1 MSILKLERSV
11 DEFIKFKHELLPVSI
26 FLMIA
31 RAKTPMTYKE
41 IGQKLNVSTA
51 RTSRNLAILL
61 KLNLIEGTKIEPV
74 EKEPVRKILFG
85 LIHIGGFSLEDV
97 KNVEIVVS
105 KTSGKKCQ
113 RCWKYK
119 DKLIRDEICNRCDDA
134 IS

>member
-31 RAKTPMTYKE
+31 RAETPMTYKE

-51 RTSRNLAILL
+51 RASRNLSILL

-85 LIHIGGFSLEDV
+85 LIHIGGSVPITQFTITEDGLKLKKKLE
-97 KNVEIVVS
+97 KIWAS
-105 KTSGKKCQ
+105 
-113 RCWKYK
+113 
-119 DKLIRDEICNRCDDA
+119 
-134 IS
+134 